1 MIELY
6 FIQDLCNM
14 NLRNDFSSR
23 STRREAIALISIRGM
38 AFKLLVLKNDWFF
51 KPNSGY
57 PDFEK
62 LTKLINKAYSKAR
75 YKFDII
81 TTQRIK
87 DPTTFLEDFS
97 IDNDKR
103 FCFFILLGSESIFDK
118 IRLEDNF
125 ERDFSIPNRNLE
137 ESYAC
142 DIPEKYYDLLG
153 FDNTSEIEIEEV
165 DCNYVLDDNSLK
177 RVLGTAGLKDCS
189 KEEREVNDTSELA
202 LTCFTS
208 FMRNTAPQI
217 LDTVIYKYL
226 LEPRYMSSHRLLNT
240 ATMKVMLYAEVIRE
254 HKLVEYYSSKCGFE
268 FSSEILIEVDDNGKL
283 KNNPF
288 EDNILATRNFHVS
301 FIHREIHI

>member
-1 MIELY
+1 MQHELEKRF
-6 FIQDLCNM
+6 FIQIYTK
-14 NLRNDFSSR
+14 R
-23 STRREAIALISIRGM
+23 SIALISIRGM
-38 AFKLLVLKNDWFF
+38 TFKLLVLKNDWFF

-97 IDNDKR
+97 IDNNKR
-103 FCFFILLGSESIFDK
+103 FCFFILLGSESLFDK

-240 ATMKVMLYAEVIRE
+240 ATMKVMLYADVIRE

-288 EDNILATRNFHVS
+288 EDNILATGNFHVS

>member
-6 FIQDLCNM
+6 FIQDFCNM
-14 NLRNDFSSR
+14 NLRNDFSIR
-23 STRREAIALISIRGM
+23 STRREARLISIRGM

-51 KPNSGY
+51 KPNSEF

-97 IDNDKR
+97 IDNNKR
-103 FCFFILLGSESIFDK
+103 FCFFILLGSESLFDK

-165 DCNYVLDDNSLK
+165 DCNYVLDDTVLK

-189 KEEREVNDTSELA
+189 KEEGEVNDTSELA

-226 LEPRYMSSHRLLNT
+226 LEPRYMTSHQLLNT
-240 ATMKVMLYAEVIRE
+240 ATMKVMLHAEVIRE

-288 EDNILATRNFHVS
+288 EDNILATGNFHVS